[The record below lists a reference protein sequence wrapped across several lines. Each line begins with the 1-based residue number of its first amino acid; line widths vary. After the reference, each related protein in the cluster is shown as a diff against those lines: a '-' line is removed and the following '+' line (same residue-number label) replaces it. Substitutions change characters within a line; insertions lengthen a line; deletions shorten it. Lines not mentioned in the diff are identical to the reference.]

1 MTHALM
7 YLLENI
13 SHIACS
19 LFYRALLCLFRRLD
33 GIKQPFWVP
42 LGGFGC
48 AKRDYKRP
56 RRSGL
61 F

>member
-1 MTHALM
+1 MTHALT

-13 SHIACS
+13 SHITCS
-19 LFYRALLCLFRRLD
+19 LLYRALLCLFRRLD

-56 RRSGL
+56 R
-61 F
+61 